1 MRTAL
6 EWGCPF
12 ALYWELYNNE
22 VGSDGSQSGFWM
34 IDSANVRQPVFETH
48 RGYYAW
54 TRQFVA
60 EAVAQTTRPPSELAF
75 RKAALAFLDRLP
87 PVSRD

>member
-22 VGSDGSQSGFWM
+22 VRSGGSQSSFWM

-48 RGYYAW
+48 RAYYAW
-54 TRQFVA
+54 ARQFVA